1 MPYPSCDQVFPLA
14 AVALPLAAKL
24 KAQSSSI
31 DIASIDIAWESL
43 AETIRPQSN
52 ALRFLHVSSLRR
64 RDQQREK
71 VALASA
77 LARFHGVNSQVQPP
91 IAAMLKSLGE
101 GLLGG
106 LLAEVGAE
114 SDEQLATELAVL
126 LSNEESTP
134 QVRRALSAPP
144 IFACRLVKNEAS
156 PAAGRFSASIS
167 FSKYAVG
174 SRMIMHAMTGRD
186 MPSGCGW
193 MPTARRLDKSQANAF
208 STVEAGKAAAANP
221 ALNTLSALQDSML
234 HSLEARSRGMAMEAV
249 FTRSEPPHPA
259 LQIPFADFKQLMDE
273 AAGSIERTQIDGT
286 GLVVLNACSAPE
298 VSSDILAMCRGL
310 VISESAVVAAP
321 FCKFGRADESIDP
334 CQLVEATEKIDGS
347 HIIAFVH
354 EGEIITCTKRRADSE
369 QALWSKAYLQ
379 RRDVAL
385 KPGFTYMFEAVYR
398 NNAVVV
404 KYQQDECV
412 LIAARDE
419 SGVELNRVALL
430 AEGRRM
436 ELHVVVMMK
445 GHCAEFVRD
454 AEDAS
459 NLTSEGWVLKSYGDG
474 VTLRGK
480 VVRKAWSNASRA
492 SVDHVS
498 PLAAAHAF
506 GMNVPDSRRLE
517 PLLAAHHTLELE
529 MMREALLC
537 YWLRLQ
543 RRLGGLLDVRAEGDL
558 DSRWV
563 ESVLSRMAAA
573 LRRVPECQWTQEYV
587 DIDQWRGLIEKVRPL
602 IDSNFYGGYGRHSQ
616 SINCMAGHLLCLLV
630 RARCIGG
637 TIPGYRSS
645 ICAKGTL
652 AKGWTRRVLIEPSS
666 IDASTPSLSS
676 LPLELLEP
684 ILAHLDRC
692 KNILLVCRGLS
703 QAVYASAEVAQHA
716 VERATCHLE
725 QTADRLFEESNSA
738 SGGGSN
744 DGYGSGGYN
753 SSGYDSFDLHDA
765 YPFGHDGYGSN

>member
-1 MPYPSCDQVFPLA
+1 MD
-14 AVALPLAAKL
+14 
-24 KAQSSSI
+24 
-31 DIASIDIAWESL
+31 
-43 AETIRPQSN
+43 ETILPN
-52 ALRFLHVSSLRR
+52 ALWFLRASSLRR
-64 RDQQREK
+64 RAQQGDK
-71 VALASA
+71 VLLVASA
-77 LARFHGVNSQVQPP
+77 LARFHGVNSQVQPS

-114 SDEQLATELAVL
+114 LDEQLATELAVL

-134 QVRRALSAPP
+134 QVHRVSAQP
-144 IFACRLVKNEAS
+144 IFACRRVTNEAS
-156 PAAGRFSASIS
+156 PAAGSRFSASIS
-167 FSKYAVG
+167 FSKYAAGNRTINARGVP
-174 SRMIMHAMTGRD
+174 ATT
-186 MPSGCGW
+186 GCGW
-193 MPTARRLDKSQANAF
+193 MPSARRYDKPQANGF
-208 STVEAGKAAAANP
+208 STVEAVNAAAANP
-221 ALNTLSALQDSML
+221 ALNTASALQGSML
-234 HSLEARSRGMAMEAV
+234 HSLDARSRGTAMEAV

-273 AAGSIERTQIDGT
+273 AAGSIERTRIDGT
-286 GLVVLNACSAPE
+286 GLVVLNARSAPE
-298 VSSDILAMCRGL
+298 VSSDILGMCRGL
-310 VISESAVVAAP
+310 VISESAVIAAP
-321 FCKFGRADESIDP
+321 FCKFGRADDSIDP

-398 NNAVVV
+398 DNAVVV
-404 KYQQDECV
+404 KYQQDECI

-430 AEGRRM
+430 AEGQRM

-459 NLTSEGWVLKSYGDG
+459 NLSSEGWVLKSCGNG

-480 VVRKAWSNASRA
+480 VVRKAWSSASRA
-492 SVDHVS
+492 SVEHVS

-506 GMNVPDSRRLE
+506 GIDVPDSRRLE

-537 YWLRLQ
+537 YWLWLR
-543 RRLGGLLDVRAEGDL
+543 RRLSGLLGVRAEGDL
-558 DSRWV
+558 NSRWV

-573 LRRVPECQWTQEYV
+573 LRRVPEWR
-587 DIDQWRGLIEKVRPL
+587 DICENGEWRDLIERVRPFT
-602 IDSNFYGGYGRHSQ
+602 DPGFYGGYGPHSQ
-616 SINCMAGHLLCLLV
+616 SINCMAGRLLCLLV
-630 RARCIGG
+630 RARCTGG

-645 ICAKGTL
+645 ICAKGTI

-666 IDASTPSLSS
+666 FDASTPSLSS

-725 QTADRLFEESNSA
+725 QTADRLFEGSNSA
-738 SGGGSN
+738 SGGSSWLDD
-744 DGYGSGGYN
+744 DGYGSGGSSGGYSGGYN
-753 SSGYDSFDLHDA
+753 SFDHSFNS
-765 YPFGHDGYGSN
+765 FGHDGYGSN